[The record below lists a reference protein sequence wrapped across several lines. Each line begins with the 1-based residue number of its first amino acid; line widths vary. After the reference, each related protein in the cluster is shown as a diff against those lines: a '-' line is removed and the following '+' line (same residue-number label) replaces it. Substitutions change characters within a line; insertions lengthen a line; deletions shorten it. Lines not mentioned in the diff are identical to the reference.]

1 MIDQRIDHWQKEKFL
16 KSCPVPNGTCGEW
29 QSCIP
34 SLWRDAGLKQKTS
47 LLFLQSLAFLT
58 TEPHP
63 NPEMTTDSPATFW
76 EFKQSSFL
84 MFIRKSQGP
93 SSSVFLEV
101 HD

>member
-1 MIDQRIDHWQKEKFL
+1 LAKGKVFKELPCTK
-16 KSCPVPNGTCGEW
+16 W
-29 QSCIP
+29 D
-34 SLWRDAGLKQKTS
+34 LWGVAELHPQPLEGCRSQAEDKLVV
-47 LLFLQSLAFLT
+47 LFLQSLAFLT